1 MDRYDILL
9 KKKPPPPKPKPPRF
23 LGPFEAF
30 NNCTIE
36 VESRTYS
43 GILKDVRRETAQPT
57 YGSVFAL
64 RFMYGVRRLFTIVI
78 SEAIHNI
85 LPNTAIILHY
95 QGVNFSFRPL
105 SINVTENSYVPGY
118 YTEIEGEIFED
129 LTFGLRQ

>member
-1 MDRYDILL
+1 MDRYAILL
-9 KKKPPPPKPKPPRF
+9 KKKPPPKPKPPKF

-36 VESRTYS
+36 VEGRTYS
-43 GILKDVRRETAQPT
+43 GILKDVRREPAQPT
-57 YGSVFAL
+57 YGSAFAL

-78 SEAIHNI
+78 TDIIRISLPTPI
-85 LPNTAIILHY
+85 LLHY

-105 SINVTENSYVPGY
+105 SINVIENSYNPGY

-129 LTFGLRQ
+129 LPLGSRR